1 MKHTLLLRAGRL
13 WCAGLV
19 LFLLRLVQNMTG
31 FDPETGLSLPS
42 LPGTALVVCLALLV
56 VWELL
61 RIRKL
66 DKTKAPFSRRF
77 AAPDKE
83 TAFLAAGS
91 LLLVAGGLLMA
102 MSGFGSGGG
111 EGVAAIA
118 AGVTGAVSGGCILML
133 GKQMRDGGEVTV
145 GPLLPAMFFGVFLV
159 LAIYLPAADDPVLAR
174 YWLPVL
180 SSAMAAYAFSQ
191 MAGFL
196 RGESSPRGFTP
207 VANLAVILCLASLA
221 DGGLG
226 QALLLGGC
234 ALVLTVFLLL
244 QRDTPQAPAQKPEP
258 AEEPEV

>member
-1 MKHTLLLRAGRL
+1 MKYRLLLRAGRL

-19 LFLLRLVQNMTG
+19 LFFLRLVQNLTG

-42 LPGTALVVCLALLV
+42 LPGTALVACLALLAL
-56 VWELL
+56 WELFL
-61 RIRKL
+61 VRKL
-66 DKTKAPFSRRF
+66 DKAKAPFARRF

-102 MSGFGSGGG
+102 LSGLGSGGG

-118 AGVTGAVSGGCILML
+118 AGLTGAVSGCCILLL
-133 GKQMRDGGEVTV
+133 GRQMRAGGEVTV

-159 LAIYLPAADDPVLAR
+159 LAVYLPAADDPVLAR

-180 SSAMAAYAFSQ
+180 ASALAAYAFSQ
-191 MAGFL
+191 LAGFL

-207 VANLAVILCLASLA
+207 VADLAVILCLASLA

-226 QALLLGGC
+226 QSLLLGGC

-244 QRDTPQAPAQKPEP
+244 QREVPQALSQEP
-258 AEEPEV
+258 AEEPEL